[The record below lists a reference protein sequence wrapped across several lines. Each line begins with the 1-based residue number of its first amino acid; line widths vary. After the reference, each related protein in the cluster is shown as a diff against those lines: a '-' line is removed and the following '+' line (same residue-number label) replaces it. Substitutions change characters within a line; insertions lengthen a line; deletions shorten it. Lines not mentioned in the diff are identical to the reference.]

1 MESNFGI
8 YIHIPFCKQKCFYC
22 DFPSFAGRE
31 RLIDK
36 YLTELS
42 REMALTA
49 LKYGQDGKMA
59 PYTVYIGG
67 GTPSW
72 LDTDQLAKLFSAADE
87 YIRFDQVAEFTIEA
101 NPGTLTKD
109 KLRLMKESGVNRIS
123 IGVQSFDD
131 NCLKKIG
138 RIHRGK
144 DAIESIQLAQ
154 QLGFNNISIDLMYG
168 LPGQDMD
175 ILKKSVEQAIAL
187 QVQHISV
194 YGLQLEEG
202 TVFARQQAM
211 GKLQLP
217 TDELV
222 EAMYDYVAETLPA
235 GGYNRYEISNYAL
248 SGYESK
254 HNSLYWQDV
263 PYIGFGAGA
272 HAYWQGNRYE
282 NPTNI
287 DAYMAMVRQGDILS
301 NIEEKVDEKAHM
313 EEFCFLGL
321 RMTKGLDKEK
331 FRETFNKD
339 IYAVFD
345 DSIKEMMDKGFLQE
359 KEGALSL
366 TKIGMKYGNIVF
378 GAFITGE

>member
-175 ILKKSVEQAIAL
+175 ILKKSVEQAVAL

-194 YGLQLEEG
+194 YGLQLEDG

-263 PYIGFGAGA
+263 PYLGFGAGA

-321 RMTKGLDKEK
+321 RMTKGIDKEK

>member
-31 RLIDK
+31 RLIDS

-42 REMALTA
+42 REMELTA

-67 GTPSW
+67 GTPSL
-72 LDTDQLAKLFSAADE
+72 LDTAQLARLFSAANE
-87 YIRFDQVAEFTIEA
+87 HIRFDQVAEFTIEA

-131 NCLKKIG
+131 NCLKKMG
-138 RIHRGK
+138 RIHRAG
-144 DAIESIQLAQ
+144 DAIECIKLAQ
-154 QLGFNNISIDLMYG
+154 SLGFYNISLDLMYG
-168 LPGQDMD
+168 LPGQNMD
-175 ILKKSVEQAIAL
+175 TLKQSIEQAIAL

-194 YGLQLEEG
+194 YGLQLEDG

-222 EAMYDYVAETLPA
+222 ENMYDYIAATLPA

-263 PYIGFGAGA
+263 PYLGFGAGA

-287 DAYMAMVRQGDILS
+287 DAYMAMVRRGEILS

-321 RMTKGLDKEK
+321 RMTKGIDKEK

-339 IYAVFD
+339 IYAVFGD
-345 DSIKEMMDKGFLQE
+345 GIKEMMDKGFLQE
-359 KEGALSL
+359 KDGALSL
-366 TKIGMKYGNIVF
+366 TTIGMKYGNIVF
-378 GAFITGE
+378 GSFITST

>member
-321 RMTKGLDKEK
+321 RMTKGIDKEK